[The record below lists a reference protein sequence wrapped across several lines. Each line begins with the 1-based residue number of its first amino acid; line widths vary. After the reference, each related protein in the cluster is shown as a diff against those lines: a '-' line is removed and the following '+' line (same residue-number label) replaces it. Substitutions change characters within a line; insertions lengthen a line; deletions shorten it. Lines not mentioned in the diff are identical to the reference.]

1 MCNQPSILAGRF
13 FKNRSEKDLTDE
25 LQNSS
30 DPGDNE
36 KSSSTYYGPSVS
48 ITKELKTSYLDYAMS
63 VIVSRAIPDLRD
75 GLKPVHRRILYAMH
89 DSGNTH
95 DKGYRK
101 SARPVGDVMGKFHPH
116 GDSAIYDALV
126 RMAQPFSMSLP
137 LLDGQGNFGSMD
149 GDNPAAMRYTEV
161 RMDKPASFLLADI
174 EKDTVDFQDN
184 YDGKDREPSV
194 LPARYPNMLVNGAG
208 GIAVGM
214 ATNIPPHNLGEV
226 IDATLALIENP
237 DLTSENLIEFVPAPD
252 FPTGGIILGRSG
264 AKKAYIEGRG
274 SVLIRAK
281 TKIEEIKKDRY
292 AIIVDEIPYQV
303 NKASMIEKI
312 AEQVREKKID
322 GISHVQDESDRNG
335 VRVVIELKRDAT
347 ADVVLNQLF
356 RFTPM
361 QTSFGC
367 NMLALNGGR
376 PEQLTLRTFLTNFIA
391 FREEVVARRTAFE
404 LRKARERSHI
414 LCGLAV
420 TVSNVDE
427 IVATIRA
434 SSDAAEARE
443 KLMQRS
449 WPANEIREYIALIDD
464 PTHKI
469 NDDGSYNLSEAQVRA
484 ILDLRLQRL
493 TQIGVKEVTD
503 ELEALSFKIKD
514 YLDILASRSKI
525 MSIIA
530 EELNE
535 VKEQFAPPRRTEII
549 DWAGDM
555 EDEDLIEREDMVVT
569 ITSGGYIKRTPLAD
583 FRAQRRGGKGLAG
596 MQTKDEDVVTTLFVA
611 NTHTQLLFF
620 STDGMAYKLKT
631 WRLPLGSRT
640 AKGKAIINI
649 LPIQSGVSIAAV
661 MPVDAP
667 EEEWEKLQIIFSTSS
682 GDVRRNALSDFTNVR
697 SNGKIAMDL
706 PEETK
711 LVNARIANEDDD
723 VMLVTDS
730 GRAIRFSTTAVRVFK
745 GRKSTGV
752 RGIKLLGDDK
762 VVSMSIIRHFEAS
775 PDERSAYLK
784 MRRAVAGM
792 SDDEVSSQEEEE
804 EEINA
809 NATISPEKY
818 AEMSAAENL
827 ILTITSSGS
836 GKLSSSHDY
845 PVRGRGGMG
854 VSAIDKKMRG
864 GLLVASFPVEIE
876 DQIMLATSNG
886 QSIRVPVEGISFRS
900 RSAGGVKVF
909 NTGED
914 EQVVSVA
921 WIAEKGDDSDDTEAQ
936 GEDSTD

>member
-1 MCNQPSILAGRF
+1 MSESEDNSEDNGSDVVERKPYDGPSI
-13 FKNRSEKDLTDE
+13 
-25 LQNSS
+25 
-30 DPGDNE
+30 
-36 KSSSTYYGPSVS
+36 S

-89 DSGNTH
+89 ETGNTH
-95 DKGYRK
+95 EKSYRK
-101 SARPVGDVMGKFHPH
+101 SARPVGDVMGKYHPH

-161 RMDKPASFLLADI
+161 RMDKPAAFLLSDI
-174 EKDTVDFQDN
+174 DKDTVDFQDN

-194 LPARYPNMLVNGAG
+194 LPARFPNMLVNGAG

-226 IDATLALIENP
+226 VDATLALIQTP
-237 DLTSENLIEFVPAPD
+237 DLSSEDLIQYVPGPD
-252 FPTGGIILGRSG
+252 FPTGAMMLGRSG
-264 AKKAYIEGRG
+264 ARKAYLEGRG
-274 SVLIRAK
+274 SVIIRAK
-281 TKIEEIKKDRY
+281 TKIEEIRKDRY
-292 AIIVDEIPYQV
+292 AIIVEEIPYQV

-312 AEQVREKKID
+312 AEQVRDKKVE

-347 ADVVLNQLF
+347 PDVVLNQLY

-361 QTSFGC
+361 QTYFGC

-376 PEQLTLRTFLTNFIA
+376 PEQLTLRSFLTNFID
-391 FREEVVARRTAFE
+391 FREIVVARRTAFE

-420 TVSNVDE
+420 AVTNVDE
-427 IVATIRA
+427 VVATIRS

-443 KLMQRS
+443 KLMQRR
-449 WPANEIREYIALIDD
+449 WPAGSIAEYIKLIDD
-464 PTHKI
+464 PTHTI
-469 NDDGSYNLSEAQVRA
+469 NEDDTYNLSETQARA
-484 ILDLRLQRL
+484 ILELRLQRL
-493 TQIGVKEVTD
+493 TQIGVKEVTE
-503 ELEALSFKIKD
+503 ELKTLSIKIKE
-514 YLDILASRSKI
+514 YLAILGSREQI
-525 MSIIA
+525 MEIITN
-530 EELNE
+530 ELKE
-535 VKEQFAPPRRTEII
+535 VKDQFAVPRRTEIVE
-549 DWAGDM
+549 WSGDM

-569 ITSGGYIKRTPLAD
+569 VTSGGYIKRTPLID
-583 FRAQRRGGKGLAG
+583 FRSQRRGGKGIAG

-620 STDGMAYKLKT
+620 TTDGMAYKLKT
-631 WRLPLGSRT
+631 WRLPLGGRT
-640 AKGKAIINI
+640 AKGKAIVNI
-649 LPIQSGVSIAAV
+649 LPIPVGVSIAAI
-661 MPVDAP
+661 MPVDVD
-667 EEEWEKLQIIFSTSS
+667 EKEWDNLQIVFATSA
-682 GDVRRNALSDFTNVR
+682 GDIRRNALSDFTNVR

-706 PEETK
+706 NEGIE
-711 LVNARIANEDDD
+711 LVNARIAGEEDD
-723 VMLVTDS
+723 VMLFTDS

-752 RGIKLLGDDK
+752 RGIKLLGKDK
-762 VVSMSIIRHFEAS
+762 VVSMSVIRHFIAT

-784 MRRAVAGM
+784 MRRAVSGLVDEEGI
-792 SDDEVSSQEEEE
+792 SDEDDVNE
-804 EEINA
+804 
-809 NATISPEKY
+809 NATISPERY
-818 AEMSAAENL
+818 AEMSASENL
-827 ILTITSSGS
+827 ILTITSGGA

-854 VSAIDKKMRG
+854 VAAMDKTMRG
-864 GLLVASFPVEIE
+864 GAIVASFPVELE

-909 NTGED
+909 DTKEK
-914 EQVVSVA
+914 EEVVSVA
-921 WIAEKGDDSDDTEAQ
+921 WIADQEDEADEGS
-936 GEDSTD
+936 GE

>member
-1 MCNQPSILAGRF
+1 
-13 FKNRSEKDLTDE
+13 
-25 LQNSS
+25 
-30 DPGDNE
+30 
-36 KSSSTYYGPSVS
+36 
-48 ITKELKTSYLDYAMS
+48 MS

-184 YDGKDREPSV
+184 YDGKDREPTV

-226 IDATLALIENP
+226 INATLALIENP
-237 DLTSENLIEFVPAPD
+237 DLTSENLVEFVPAPD
-252 FPTGGIILGRSG
+252 FPTGGIILGRTG
-264 AKKAYIEGRG
+264 ARKAYTEGRG

-312 AEQVREKKID
+312 AEQVREKKIE

-347 ADVVLNQLF
+347 PDVVLNQLF
-356 RFTPM
+356 RFTPL

-434 SSDAAEARE
+434 SSDASEARK

-469 NDDGSYNLSEAQVRA
+469 NDDGTYNLSEAQVRA
-484 ILDLRLQRL
+484 ILELRLQRL

-503 ELEALSFKIKD
+503 ELEALSSKIKE
-514 YLDILASRSKI
+514 YLEILASRSKI
-525 MSIIA
+525 MAIISS
-530 EELNE
+530 ELNE
-535 VKEQFAPPRRTEII
+535 VKDQFSTNRRTEII

-620 STDGMAYKLKT
+620 SNDGMAYKLKT
-631 WRLPLGSRT
+631 WRLPLGART
-640 AKGKAIINI
+640 AKGKAIVNI
-649 LPIQSGVSIAAV
+649 LPIQAGVSIAAV

-706 PEETK
+706 PEDIT

-792 SDDEVSSQEEEE
+792 SDDAVGSPEEED

-809 NATISPEKY
+809 NATITPERY

-827 ILTITSSGS
+827 ILTITASGS

-909 NTGED
+909 NTGEE

-921 WIAEKGDDSDDTEAQ
+921 WIAEKGEDADENELEAE
-936 GEDSTD
+936 GPT

>member
-1 MCNQPSILAGRF
+1 MSDSEDKSEEGGSGVVERKPYDGPSI
-13 FKNRSEKDLTDE
+13 
-25 LQNSS
+25 
-30 DPGDNE
+30 
-36 KSSSTYYGPSVS
+36 S

-89 DSGNTH
+89 ETGNTH
-95 DKGYRK
+95 EKSYRK
-101 SARPVGDVMGKFHPH
+101 SARPVGDVMGKYHPH

-161 RMDKPASFLLADI
+161 RMDKPAAFLLSDI
-174 EKDTVDFQDN
+174 DKDTVDFQDN

-194 LPARYPNMLVNGAG
+194 LPARFPNMLVNGAG

-226 IDATLALIENP
+226 VDATLALIQTP
-237 DLTSENLIEFVPAPD
+237 DLSSEDLIQYVPGPD
-252 FPTGGIILGRSG
+252 FPTGGMMLGRSG
-264 AKKAYIEGRG
+264 ARKAYLEGRG
-274 SVLIRAK
+274 SVIIRAK
-281 TKIEEIKKDRY
+281 TKIEELRKDRY
-292 AIIVDEIPYQV
+292 AIIIEEIPYQV

-312 AEQVREKKID
+312 AEQVRDKKVE

-335 VRVVIELKRDAT
+335 VRVVVELKRDAT
-347 ADVVLNQLF
+347 AEVVLNQLY

-376 PEQLTLRTFLTNFIA
+376 PEQLTLRTFLTNFID
-391 FREEVVARRTAFE
+391 FREIVVARRTAFE

-420 TVSNVDE
+420 AVTNVDE
-427 IVATIRA
+427 VVATIRT

-443 KLMQRS
+443 KLMQRR
-449 WPANEIREYIALIDD
+449 WPAGSIAEYIKLIDD
-464 PTHKI
+464 PTHTI
-469 NDDGSYNLSEAQVRA
+469 NKDDTYNLSETQARA
-484 ILDLRLQRL
+484 ILELRLQRL
-493 TQIGVKEVTD
+493 TQIGVKEVTE
-503 ELEALSFKIKD
+503 ELKTLSVKIKE
-514 YLDILASRSKI
+514 YLGILGSREQIMDII
-525 MSIIA
+525 TN
-530 EELNE
+530 ELKE
-535 VKEQFAPPRRTEII
+535 VKEQFAVPRRTEIVE
-549 DWAGDM
+549 WSGDM

-569 ITSGGYIKRTPLAD
+569 VTSGGYIKRTPLID

-620 STDGMAYKLKT
+620 TTDGMAYKLKT
-631 WRLPLGSRT
+631 WRLPLGGRT
-640 AKGKAIINI
+640 AKGKAIVNI
-649 LPIQSGVSIAAV
+649 LPIPVGVSIAAI
-661 MPVDAP
+661 MPVDVD
-667 EEEWEKLQIIFSTSS
+667 EKEWDNLQIVFATSA
-682 GDVRRNALSDFTNVR
+682 GDIRRNALSDFTNVR

-706 PEETK
+706 NEGTE
-711 LVNARIANEDDD
+711 LVNARIAGEEDD
-723 VMLVTDS
+723 VMLFTDS

-752 RGIKLLGDDK
+752 RGIKLLGQDK
-762 VVSMSIIRHFEAS
+762 VVSMSVIRHFIAT

-784 MRRAVAGM
+784 MRRAVSGLIDEEVN
-792 SDDEVSSQEEEE
+792 SDEDDVNE
-804 EEINA
+804 
-809 NATISPEKY
+809 NATISPERY
-818 AEMSAAENL
+818 AEMSASENL
-827 ILTITSSGS
+827 ILTITSGGA

-854 VSAIDKKMRG
+854 VAAMDKTMRG
-864 GLLVASFPVEIE
+864 GAIVASFPVELE

-886 QSIRVPVEGISFRS
+886 QSIRVPIEGISFRS

-909 NTGED
+909 DTKENE
-914 EQVVSVA
+914 EVVSVA
-921 WIAEKGDDSDDTEAQ
+921 WIADQGDDAE
-936 GEDSTD
+936 EDNPD